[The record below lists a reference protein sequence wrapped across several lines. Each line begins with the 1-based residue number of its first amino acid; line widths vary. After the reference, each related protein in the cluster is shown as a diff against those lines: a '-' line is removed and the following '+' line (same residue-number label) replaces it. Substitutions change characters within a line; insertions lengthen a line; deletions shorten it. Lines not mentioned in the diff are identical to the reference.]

1 MIDFKFSQEKAIA
14 AILLVAHRLAKRHG
28 KTGADLHKI
37 FKILYFADQKHL
49 ANFGRPIIG
58 DSYIAMDNGGV
69 PSKIYDIIKMVR
81 GDRLCHDTV
90 GYNKF
95 FDAFRHFLSPKQEP
109 AMDEFSQSDLDCLE
123 ESILENQDLSFRQLK
138 EKSHDQAYQK
148 ASKDDKISFREM
160 AKVLGADETILEFMK
175 LNSENESILNA

>member
-1 MIDFKFSQEKAIA
+1 
-14 AILLVAHRLAKRHG
+14 
-28 KTGADLHKI
+28 
-37 FKILYFADQKHL
+37 
-49 ANFGRPIIG
+49 
-58 DSYIAMDNGGV
+58 
-69 PSKIYDIIKMVR
+69 
-81 GDRLCHDTV
+81 
-90 GYNKF
+90 
-95 FDAFRHFLSPKQEP
+95 
-109 AMDEFSQSDLDCLE
+109 LDCLE